1 MWALR
6 AQVIMIVRGAQ
17 RQLSFLHVYH
27 HVGTFLVWRFN
38 VAYYPGGVR
47 PPTSLFLT
55 LRIRSF
61 SLFSACADGVVST
74 SRHATSRRRPTRRRC
89 SIRSC
94 TW

>member
-1 MWALR
+1 
-6 AQVIMIVRGAQ
+6 MIVRGAQ

-55 LRIRSF
+55 LFAFVLSRSF
-61 SLFSACADGVVST
+61 PLVLTASCP
-74 SRHATSRRRPTRRRC
+74 RHAT
-89 SIRSC
+89 
-94 TW
+94 

>member
-47 PPTSLFLT
+47 PPTLLFLNALRIRYFSLFL
-55 LRIRSF
+55 L
-61 SLFSACADGVVST
+61 C
-74 SRHATSRRRPTRRRC
+74 
-89 SIRSC
+89 
-94 TW
+94 